1 MIRQVA
7 RIAHTLRRIPTHL
20 ARLRLL
26 LRARRALRAGSRRVG
41 HGAAHGLPHRL
52 VVSLTSYPP
61 RFGGLHLTLQSLLQQ
76 TVRPDHLVLWIA
88 HADIGRIPPK
98 VQALAA
104 QGVEIRACE
113 DTRSYKKLVP
123 AIETFPDAS
132 IVTADDDVYYPPD
145 WLATLAAGVDP
156 AEAVVVCHR
165 VNRILREP
173 DGALRP
179 YDTWPDDVQDD
190 AARRPSTDLM
200 PIGVGGVLYPPNSLV
215 PDVTDKTLFQKLAP
229 DNDDLWFFWS
239 ARRADTR
246 IKKVGGRFPRVTWPR
261 SQRGHLFSLNQFGG
275 NDRQIADLIAAFGV
289 PGSRGMIRNDSN
301 DPG

>member
-1 MIRQVA
+1 M
-7 RIAHTLRRIPTHL
+7 PTRL

-26 LRARRALRAGSRRVG
+26 LRARRALRAGSWRVG
-41 HGAAHGLPHRL
+41 QGAAHGLPNRL
-52 VVSLTSYPP
+52 IVSLTSYPP

-88 HADIGRIPPK
+88 QGDLGRIPPK
-98 VQALAA
+98 VQALVA

-113 DTRSYKKLVP
+113 DTRSYKKLIP
-123 AIETFPDAS
+123 AIESFPDAS

-156 AEAVVVCHR
+156 AESVIVCHR
-165 VNRILREP
+165 VNRILYEP
-173 DGALRP
+173 GGALRP
-179 YDTWPDDVQDD
+179 YDSWPDDVQDD

-200 PIGVGGVLYPPNSLV
+200 PIGVGGVLYPPHSLT

-239 ARRADTR
+239 ARRAGTR
-246 IKKVGGRFPRVTWPR
+246 FRKVGGRFPRITWPR

-275 NDRQIADLIAAFGV
+275 NDRQLADLTAALGL
-289 PGSRGMIRNDSN
+289 PGSDGVAPAGSKA
-301 DPG
+301 PG